1 MKTPA
6 TDKTIRLKKQEAIDL
21 REISFELTKKAIMA
35 GHQKLYKESDIVHYL
50 IENLA
55 QCVKVNEK
63 GLLSLDYAK
72 VTNLHIN
79 EDEHNKPY
87 EY

>member
-1 MKTPA
+1 
-6 TDKTIRLKKQEAIDL
+6 
-21 REISFELTKKAIMA
+21 MA
-35 GHQKLYKESDIVHYL
+35 GYQKPYKESDIVHYL
-50 IENLA
+50 IENIA

-79 EDEHNKPY
+79 EDEYNKPY
-87 EY
+87 ES